1 MKSLTKIGVENNMK
15 KKIISRLSYS
25 FGAFGNDVFYA
36 TLSTYFIVFVT
47 THLFNSGNG
56 KMIFMITNLI
66 AIIRISEVLI
76 DPLIG
81 NAIDRTVTRW
91 GKFKP
96 WVVAGGIISSLALLA
111 LFTDLGG
118 TNKSN
123 PILYFILFGI
133 IYLVM
138 DIFYSFKDTG
148 FWSMI
153 PALSLESREREKTA
167 TFARIGST
175 LGANIVGVVIMPIVL
190 FFSASKVNPN
200 GDKRGWFWFAFIVAV
215 IGIAS
220 AIAVGLGTHEVKSK
234 LRENK
239 EKTTLSQ
246 VFKVLTKN
254 DQLMWLALAYWF
266 YGLGINT
273 LNALQLYYFSY
284 ILGNASG
291 YTILYGINTF
301 VGLISV
307 SLFPSLAKEFNRKRL
322 FYLCIATMLVGI
334 SVFSLA
340 SGSLIVSLIGAELF
354 FIPQP
359 LAFLVVL
366 MIISDAVEYG
376 QLKTNH
382 RDEALTLSVRPL
394 VDKLGGAM
402 SNWFVSMVA
411 VLAGMTTG
419 ATAQSITDHGKF
431 VFKLCMFGFPA
442 IMLVIAVIIFAKKVL
457 LTEEKHAEIVNQL
470 ERKLSQKYAQDPIEN
485 QKSYVLTSPIS
496 GVLLPLKDLPDQV
509 FATEKMGKGFVV
521 IPSSGKVFAPF
532 AGEVKQIAPTRH
544 FIVLESEEGMIILIH
559 IGLNTVKLNGTGF
572 TSSVSEGDKVE
583 SGQEILEFWDPYI
596 KKQGYDDS
604 TIITVVN
611 SSMFRS
617 IEVIPPYGKKV
628 AAMDTI
634 CILEGKSNE

>member
-1 MKSLTKIGVENNMK
+1 MK

-175 LGANIVGVVIMPIVL
+175 LGVNIVGVVIMPIVL

-521 IPSSGKVFAPF
+521 IPSSGKVFSPF